1 MFHYFPP
8 PPRLPPKWIGFW
20 KEKLE
25 SMMLFNFFAI
35 RILRVRRS
43 LVLQDLL
50 KEFLEDSIM
59 TCELK
64 IMMVDGQGRDE
75 RNEDFRGIY
84 RDALASFWQEF
95 YISCSL
101 GERGRVPFLRHDFQ
115 SEQWTAVGRII
126 VKGFYRN
133 FLPIFVSFYKFI
145 I

>member
-1 MFHYFPP
+1 
-8 PPRLPPKWIGFW
+8 
-20 KEKLE
+20 
-25 SMMLFNFFAI
+25 MLFNFFAI

-50 KEFLEDSIM
+50 KEFL
-59 TCELK
+59 K
-64 IMMVDGQGRDE
+64 IIMVDGQGRDE
-75 RNEDFRGIY
+75 RGEDIRGIY

-126 VKGFYRN
+126 VKGFYR
-133 FLPIFVSFYKFI
+133 IFFAHFRFI
-145 I
+145 L